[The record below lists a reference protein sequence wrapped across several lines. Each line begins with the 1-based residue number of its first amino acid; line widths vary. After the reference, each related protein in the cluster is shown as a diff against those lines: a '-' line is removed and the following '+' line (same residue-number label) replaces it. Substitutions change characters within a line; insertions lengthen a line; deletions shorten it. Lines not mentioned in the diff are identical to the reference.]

1 MAGYNVP
8 ATAAERLVDFTAIV
22 EEFKNEYALLTEKQ
36 KKVSGHRARKSLL
49 NISKLT
55 RVMRKDVQD
64 VIVSLSEKKE
74 KVIEVKEP
82 VVQTQEPVAEVQ
94 A

>member
-8 ATAAERLVDFTAIV
+8 ATAAERLADFNTIV
-22 EEFKNEYALLTEKQ
+22 EEFKAEYALLTEKQ

-55 RVMRKDVQD
+55 RIMRKDVQEF
-64 VIVSLSEKKE
+64 IVSFSGKKE
-74 KVIEVKEP
+74 KVKEP
-82 VVQTQEPVAEVQ
+82 VVEAKSE
-94 A
+94 